1 MNPYEPPQTVTEPA
15 KGNRCPHCGSRE
27 THLSGFARKRM
38 NPLLFLFFGWMAIL
52 ISSALSRATLVCRA
66 CEGRSPHR
74 TVGSW
79 ISIGILG
86 ILALLIAVGLLAPES
101 E

>member
-1 MNPYEPPQTVTEPA
+1 MNPYEPPQTVTEPESG
-15 KGNRCPHCGSRE
+15 KRCPHCGGRE

-38 NPLLFLFFGWMAIL
+38 NPLLFLFFGWIAIL
-52 ISSALSRATLVCRA
+52 VSSAFSKATLICRG
-66 CEGRSPHR
+66 CDGRSPYR
-74 TVGSW
+74 TIGSW

-86 ILALLIAVGLLAPES
+86 IIAILIAVGLLVPEW